1 MSHRHGNF
9 WFAAE
14 DAIWFLQSKKKT
26 IFSHLSLEYLVIY
39 FFFFFVFLSFV
50 GLGNCIESCLDGRS
64 GWRWV
69 WSNTFYDLPQP
80 HLGCLTYASASGAI
94 SSLVHL
100 ALKPPPF
107 SEFKS
112 KQKYHVLDSVSDMHV
127 P

>member
-1 MSHRHGNF
+1 M
-9 WFAAE
+9 
-14 DAIWFLQSKKKT
+14 AISGLQQKMQFGFCSPRRKLS
-26 IFSHLSLEYLVIY
+26 FSHLSLEYLVI
-39 FFFFFVFLSFV
+39 FFLFLSFV
-50 GLGNCIESCLDGRS
+50 GLGNCIESCLDGWS

-80 HLGCLTYASASGAI
+80 HLGCLAHASASGAI

-112 KQKYHVLDSVSDMHV
+112 KQKYHVLDIESDMHV

>member
-1 MSHRHGNF
+1 M
-9 WFAAE
+9 
-14 DAIWFLQSKKKT
+14 DTCPVDMAISGLQQKMQLGFCSPRRELS
-26 IFSHLSLEYLVIY
+26 FSHLSLEYLVI
-39 FFFFFVFLSFV
+39 FFFFLSFV
-50 GLGNCIESCLDGRS
+50 GLGNCIESCLDGWF

-69 WSNTFYDLPQP
+69 WSNTFYDLPQT
-80 HLGCLTYASASGAI
+80 HLGCLTHASASGAI

-112 KQKYHVLDSVSDMHV
+112 KQKYHVLDIESDMHV